1 VLLPFSIT
9 SNTDDFLEYLAQL
22 QPAEPAA
29 AAAAAEQQFITS
41 SSNDNTSSSSSS
53 KAFDFVSLINAVQ
66 PMVHQQQH
74 YRSPQQQQQQQQQKV
89 LQVAGGVLSPA
100 PTLLNSTTATPS
112 SSSNSSQH
120 QPHKQQHSLRVI
132 LIYGRSH
139 LPPPK
144 LDIQQQQQ
152 GLVIDCLYVHTKP
165 QAGLNHAQE
174 VYGALEELVDGLGAR
189 AGHAPFI
196 YEATAGRTMKLLSCM
211 VGAVL
216 CGQLLC
222 KAQCL
227 YCRGMLVTG
236 ASVD

>member
-1 VLLPFSIT
+1 
-9 SNTDDFLEYLAQL
+9 LAQL

-29 AAAAAEQQFITS
+29 AAEEQQFITS
-41 SSNDNTSSSSSS
+41 GSSSSG
-53 KAFDFVSLINAVQ
+53 KAFDFGSLINAVQ
-66 PMVHQQQH
+66 PLVHQQQQ
-74 YRSPQQQQQQQQQKV
+74 YRSPQQQQQQQKV

-112 SSSNSSQH
+112 SSSSNSSQH

-139 LPPPK
+139 LPAPK
-144 LDIQQQQQ
+144 LDRQQQQQ

-211 VGAVL
+211 VSGVECFLLRNAVMR
-216 CGQLLC
+216 QLAICAAGLGRIVNEA
-222 KAQCL
+222 AQL
-227 YCRGMLVTG
+227 RGEYSFLHT
-236 ASVD
+236 ACTS